1 METKYYSTLFPILC
15 MEKKRSLTNNDVI
28 PCSIFKMISCQK
40 LHFMELQYRKNTK
53 PHYLYGHHACYDK
66 LTSRKSTEF
75 LSARILRGFKI
86 LCIHSFLVAMLAFG
100 CNVQAFLAV
109 ACGPS
114 GPEASGILVP

>member
-1 METKYYSTLFPILC
+1 MYYICDFFFLKYSTVKLKMETKYYSTLFPILC

-75 LSARILRGFKI
+75 LSARILRGF
-86 LCIHSFLVAMLAFG
+86 
-100 CNVQAFLAV
+100 
-109 ACGPS
+109 
-114 GPEASGILVP
+114 